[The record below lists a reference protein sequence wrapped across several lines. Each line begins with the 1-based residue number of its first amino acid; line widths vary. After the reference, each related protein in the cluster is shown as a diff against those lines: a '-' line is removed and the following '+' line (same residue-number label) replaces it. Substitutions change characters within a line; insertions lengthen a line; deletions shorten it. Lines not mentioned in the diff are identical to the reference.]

1 MSDNYRTAS
10 REQVGQVK
18 LNRKVLQRFA
28 IMTMI
33 DEELIKIR
41 ELVGSPA
48 LYVVALLLL
57 FIKRSA
63 QVFQLF

>member
-18 LNRKVLQRFA
+18 LNKKVLQRFA